1 MARVRR
7 IVHPTDFSPASGP
20 AFRKATELA
29 KENAA
34 TLTIV
39 HVLPILPVV
48 GDAFIPPAT
57 IDEMM
62 RGQRAQAEKT
72 MGRLVKRARTAGAKV
87 TGVVADNGAVPDAIV
102 RFTKRQRADLIV
114 MGTHGYGFLART
126 LLGSVAERVV
136 SKAPA
141 PVMLIRGK

>member
-20 AFRKATELA
+20 AFKKAIELA
-29 KENAA
+29 KNDNA
-34 TLTIV
+34 TLVIL

-57 IDEMM
+57 IDEMI
-62 RGQRAQAEKT
+62 RGQRAQAEKA
-72 MGRLVKRARTAGAKV
+72 MERLVSRARAAGVKA
-87 TGVVADNGAVPDAIV
+87 TGVVLDNGAVPDAIV

-114 MGTHGYGFLART
+114 MGTHGHGFLARA

-136 SKAPA
+136 SKAPV
-141 PVMLIRGK
+141 PVMLLRGK